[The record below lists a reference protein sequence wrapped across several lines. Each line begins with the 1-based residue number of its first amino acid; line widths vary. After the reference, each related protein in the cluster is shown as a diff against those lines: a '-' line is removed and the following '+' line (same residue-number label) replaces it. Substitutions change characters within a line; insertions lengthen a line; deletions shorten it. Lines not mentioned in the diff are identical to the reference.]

1 MYIKAS
7 RGHDRMVVAIS
18 ANITTKVVC
27 SNPADGDVY
36 SIPHCVIK
44 FVIDFRQVGVFSGY
58 FFNVV
63 GVLLLFIICNG
74 IRYIRFGVMLL
85 FIICNGIRY
94 IRFGVLL
101 LFIICNGIRYIR
113 LGVMVFNAIFNNI
126 SVLLLEE
133 TGENHRKSLTIT

>member
-7 RGHDRMVVAIS
+7 RDHDRMVVAIS

-27 SNPADGDVY
+27 SNPADDDVY
-36 SIPHCVIK
+36 SIQHYVIK

-74 IRYIRFGVMLL
+74 IRF
-85 FIICNGIRY
+85 
-94 IRFGVLL
+94 
-101 LFIICNGIRYIR
+101 
-113 LGVMVFNAIFNNI
+113 GVMVFNAIFNNI
-126 SVLLLEE
+126 PVLLLEE